1 MKNIN
6 KIKFKIEKI
15 EKLLEEVKSEL
26 DIFEEDT
33 KKKKSNKSEIIPD
46 REELISEY
54 NNLYQNFLSGN
65 SDIISSF
72 FTNKSIKY
80 LKEFCRVNNVSID
93 STKQS
98 KAKIKNE
105 IIRWFQQRKAISK
118 RNK

>member
-1 MKNIN
+1 MANIN

-15 EKLLEEVKSEL
+15 EKLLEEIKSEL
-26 DIFEEDT
+26 VLFEENT
-33 KKKKSNKSEIIPD
+33 KNKKTKKSEIIPT
-46 REELISEY
+46 REELNNEY
-54 NNLYQNFLSGN
+54 NYLYQNFLSGN

-72 FTNKSIKY
+72 FKNKSIKY

-98 KAKIKNE
+98 KSKIKDE